1 MATANF
7 LLGFKLEAER
17 RAKKELERVKNSKRK
32 RDTKDKVAN
41 SLLERSIKEA
51 NPEGISQ
58 AAELLGL
65 KPETAKTL
73 YLEAKTSKRIRDEK
87 ALKEKQF
94 AQILA
99 SMPTS
104 DPERA
109 RIAAMG
115 QGGLDRGFSPF
126 PRPPGVA
133 PAIVS
138 PPTTQQTTP
147 AIPGAVR
154 PPMPLSPQG
163 EQLGQGIDVEP
174 RWMTAGL
181 PREPAFRYGHEG
193 IGGAGLEGRMAR
205 VVREAAQRQMTPQ
218 VGRGIEVEPPIA
230 DFPTL
235 DPKTFMSPLERQQFE
250 NPFSEDPM
258 SPLERQAQEFR
269 SHRQQLE
276 NPFSE
281 DPSGVALTDTAAA
294 PFLPELPLPK
304 SPIKRLLDEREK
316 RLEKEKKTKGDGD
329 DKRPLTGKE
338 LQDEGKVIE
347 GIETIRD
354 IVAGRITGEG
364 KETISKI
371 TVSILELVKGLPR
384 VRQKELLKELRGA
397 QKVEPKKTKD
407 TKKDKIE
414 ILMDGRDRA
423 QAAVDDMAKDDPNR
437 PQAVRDVSTFKARI
451 LRETTGFK
459 GEIEIGSDGTVR
471 AVFGAG
477 EKLRPS
483 VTSKIQDKII
493 VTGDTQN
500 LIRRIRGIL
509 KAGTVG
515 LAGKFRGTAQ
525 NLLAASQEFTG
536 LMFGQTKAIK
546 RQITNRRDRV
556 KFKKWFDPKIPKLDL
571 LLNVLAY
578 RSARAE
584 EGSGRLSDFDVQ
596 NAKDRLGFTRT
607 LANVQD
613 LEARLEAMMDTLET
627 QDKFLRGFLRE
638 GMGTGKSNE
647 ARIKEL
653 LEKAAK

>member
-193 IGGAGLEGRMAR
+193 IGGAGLEGRMAQ
-205 VVREAAQRQMTPQ
+205 VVREATQRQMTPQ

-250 NPFSEDPM
+250 NPFSEDP
-258 SPLERQAQEFR
+258 
-269 SHRQQLE
+269 
-276 NPFSE
+276 
-281 DPSGVALTDTAAA
+281 SGVALKDTAL
-294 PFLPELPLPK
+294 PPELPLPK
-304 SPIKRLLDEREK
+304 SPIQRLIDEREK

-329 DKRPLTGKE
+329 DKRPLTQTE
-338 LQDEGKVIE
+338 VEDEAIVNRNIAVIGDVKAGRVSFE
-347 GIETIRD
+347 GPGDVQNIIRD
-354 IVAGRITGEG
+354 TTEL
-364 KETISKI
+364 ISA
-371 TVSILELVKGLPR
+371 LPR
-384 VRQKELLKELRGA
+384 SRQKIALDSLRDA
-397 QKVEPKKTKD
+397 SKVEPKKTKD

-423 QAAVDDMAKDDPNR
+423 QAVVDDMAKDDPNR

-546 RQITNRRDRV
+546 RQITKRRDRV

>member
-7 LLGFKLEAER
+7 LLGWKREAER

-65 KPETAKTL
+65 NAETARTL
-73 YLEAKTSKRIRDEK
+73 YLEAKTSKTIRDEK

-99 SMPTS
+99 SMRTS

-109 RIAAMG
+109 SIAEMG
-115 QGGLDRGFSPF
+115 QRGLDRGFSPF

-154 PPMPLSPQG
+154 PPRPLSPQG

-193 IGGAGLEGRMAR
+193 IGGAGLEGRIAQ

-218 VGRGIEVEPPIA
+218 VGRGIEVEPPIT

-250 NPFSEDPM
+250 NPFSEDP
-258 SPLERQAQEFR
+258 
-269 SHRQQLE
+269 
-276 NPFSE
+276 
-281 DPSGVALTDTAAA
+281 SGVALKDTAL
-294 PFLPELPLPK
+294 PPELPLPK

-338 LQDEGKVIE
+338 LQNEGKVIE

-371 TVSILELVKGLPR
+371 TLSILELMEGLPR

-613 LEARLEAMMDTLET
+613 LEARLEAMMDTLKT

>member
-7 LLGFKLEAER
+7 LLGWKLEAER

-65 KPETAKTL
+65 NAETARTL
-73 YLEAKTSKRIRDEK
+73 YLEAKTSKTIRDEK

-99 SMPTS
+99 SMRTS

-109 RIAAMG
+109 SIAEMG
-115 QGGLDRGFSPF
+115 QRGLDRGFSPF

-154 PPMPLSPQG
+154 PPRPLSPQG

-193 IGGAGLEGRMAR
+193 IGGAGLEGRIAQ

-218 VGRGIEVEPPIA
+218 VGRGIEVEPPIT

-250 NPFSEDPM
+250 NPFSEDP
-258 SPLERQAQEFR
+258 
-269 SHRQQLE
+269 
-276 NPFSE
+276 
-281 DPSGVALTDTAAA
+281 SGVALKDTAL
-294 PFLPELPLPK
+294 PPELPLPK

-338 LQDEGKVIE
+338 LQNEGKVIE

-371 TVSILELVKGLPR
+371 TLSILELMEGLPR

-613 LEARLEAMMDTLET
+613 LEARLEAMMDTLKT